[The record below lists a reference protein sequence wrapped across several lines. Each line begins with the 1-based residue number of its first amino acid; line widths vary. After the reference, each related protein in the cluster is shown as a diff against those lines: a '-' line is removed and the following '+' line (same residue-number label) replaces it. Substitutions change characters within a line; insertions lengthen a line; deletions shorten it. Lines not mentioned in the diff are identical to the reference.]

1 MSTLDKHFER
11 IAKHQR
17 CMEDE
22 IHRAQND
29 GDIENGH
36 QDYMLNLS
44 YDVHAVRQK
53 LERTKFLMGVEN
65 ERT

>member
-1 MSTLDKHFER
+1 MSTLAKHFER
-11 IAKHQR
+11 LAKLQK

-22 IHRAQND
+22 IHRIQED

-44 YDVHAVRQK
+44 YDVHTVRQK

-65 ERT
+65 GK